1 MLSLNTSNYYENT
14 KIINLKKLTN
24 VIYVRKNSYLT
35 NSLMNTEDNITFYIE
50 KYDEF
55 EKQSSKRK
63 LDKAVSVIEE
73 LDNMYRNNM
82 QIYSYKMRQNFIL
95 TLM

>member
-1 MLSLNTSNYYENT
+1 
-14 KIINLKKLTN
+14 
-24 VIYVRKNSYLT
+24 
-35 NSLMNTEDNITFYIE
+35 MNTEDNITFYIE

-82 QIYSYKMRQNFIL
+82 QIYSYKMRRIL
-95 TLM
+95 Y